1 MLSVSPLMPLD
12 YEELDYQETPLGS
25 LTLRRRRMRSLDGL
39 EVYEIIL
46 GTGYLMSSLFTT
58 VEIALAD
65 LALARLP
72 AGKTNLSV
80 VVGGLGLGYTAQ
92 AALKDA
98 RVTQLLVVEALP
110 AVISWHQRE
119 MVPLGSELHGNPR
132 CRLIEGDFFA
142 LAAGQGF
149 DPAQPG
155 SRFDAILLDIDHSPR
170 NLIHERHQPFY
181 SREGLNSLQSFLKPG
196 GVFAMW
202 SDDPPD
208 PEFQALL
215 GSAFAVTETKVVA
228 FPNPLQD
235 CQSQSTVYLGQS
247 ES

>member
-1 MLSVSPLMPLD
+1 MPLE
-12 YEELDYQETPLGS
+12 YEELDYQETPLGA
-25 LTLRRRRMRSLDGL
+25 LTLRRRRLRSLDNL

-72 AGKTNLSV
+72 ADSTDLSL
-80 VVGGLGLGYTAQ
+80 VVGGLGLGYTAR
-92 AALKDA
+92 AALKDD
-98 RVTQLLVVEALP
+98 RVGELLVVEALP
-110 AVISWHQRE
+110 EVIGWHERE
-119 MVPLGSELHGNPR
+119 MVPLGRELYSSPR

-142 LAAGQGF
+142 LAADQGF
-149 DPAQPG
+149 DPGQPG
-155 SRFDAILLDIDHSPR
+155 RRFHAILLDIDHSPR

-181 SREGLNSLQSFLKPG
+181 SQSGLRHLQSFLNPG

-208 PEFQALL
+208 ADFQSLL
-215 GSAFAVTETKVVA
+215 DSVFPTTETRVVT

-235 CQSQSTVYLGQS
+235 RQSESTVYLAQCAP
-247 ES
+247 

>member
-1 MLSVSPLMPLD
+1 MPLE
-12 YEELDYQETPLGS
+12 YEELDYQETPLGA
-25 LTLRRRRMRSLDGL
+25 LTLRRRRLRSLDNL

-72 AGKTNLSV
+72 ADRKNLSV
-80 VVGGLGLGYTAQ
+80 VVGGLGLGYTAR
-92 AALKDA
+92 AVLNDD
-98 RVTQLLVVEALP
+98 RIGDLLVVEALP
-110 AVISWHQRE
+110 EVISWHMRE
-119 MVPLGSELHGNPR
+119 MVPLGQELHSNPS
-132 CRLIEGDFFA
+132 CHLIEGDFFV
-142 LAAGQGF
+142 LAAEQGF
-149 DPAQPG
+149 DPGQPG
-155 SRFDAILLDIDHSPR
+155 RRFDAILLDIDHSPR

-181 SREGLNSLQSFLKPG
+181 SQNGLRHLQSFLNPG

-208 PEFQALL
+208 PEFQSLL
-215 GSAFAVTETKVVA
+215 DRVFTTTETRVVT

-235 CQSQSTVYLGQS
+235 CQSESTVYLAQCAP
-247 ES
+247 

>member
-1 MLSVSPLMPLD
+1 MPRD
-12 YEELDYQETPLGS
+12 YEELDYQETPLGA
-25 LTLRRRRMRSLDGL
+25 LTLRRRRLRSLDNL

-72 AGKTNLSV
+72 ADRTDLSV
-80 VVGGLGLGYTAQ
+80 VVGGLGLGYTAR
-92 AALKDA
+92 AALTDD
-98 RVTQLLVVEALP
+98 RVGDLLVVEALP
-110 AVISWHQRE
+110 EVIGWHRRG
-119 MVPLGSELHGNPR
+119 MVPLGRELHSNPI
-132 CRLIEGDFFA
+132 CHLIEGDFFV
-142 LAAGQGF
+142 LAATQGF
-149 DPAQPG
+149 DPGQPG
-155 SRFDAILLDIDHSPR
+155 RRFDAILLDIDHSPR

-181 SREGLNSLQSFLKPG
+181 SQNGLRHLQSFLNPG

-208 PEFQALL
+208 SEFQSLL
-215 GSAFAVTETKVVA
+215 DRVFTTTETRVVT

-235 CQSQSTVYLGQS
+235 CQSESTVYLAQCAP
-247 ES
+247 

>member
-1 MLSVSPLMPLD
+1 MPLE
-12 YEELDYQETPLGS
+12 YEELDYQETPLGA
-25 LTLRRRRMRSLDGL
+25 LTLRRRRLRSLDNL

-72 AGKTNLSV
+72 ADRENLSV
-80 VVGGLGLGYTAQ
+80 VVGGLGLGYTAR
-92 AALKDA
+92 AVLNDD
-98 RVTQLLVVEALP
+98 RIGDLLVVEALP
-110 AVISWHQRE
+110 EVISWHMRE
-119 MVPLGSELHGNPR
+119 MVPLGQELHSNPS
-132 CRLIEGDFFA
+132 CHLIEGDFFV
-142 LAAGQGF
+142 LAAEQGF
-149 DPAQPG
+149 DPGQPG
-155 SRFDAILLDIDHSPR
+155 RRFDAILLDIDHSPR

-181 SREGLNSLQSFLKPG
+181 SQNGLRHLQSFLNPG

-208 PEFQALL
+208 PEFQSLL
-215 GSAFAVTETKVVA
+215 DRVFTTTETRVVT

-235 CQSQSTVYLGQS
+235 CQSESTVYLAQCAP
-247 ES
+247 